1 MPLHNVAKQPFQY
14 ALMFFLLI
22 FFAPK
27 IVFAKIIIN
36 EIGAFEKANSEW
48 IEILNIGNEP
58 VDITD
63 WKFFENATN
72 HGLAPIQGD
81 AILLPGEFAIIA
93 QKADVFLSEKNF
105 SGTIIDSSWSSLK
118 EDGEEISLKDK
129 DGNFIEQFT
138 YIKAANFSLERIN
151 PNIDDYTQNNW
162 REHASGH
169 TAGFQNSN
177 YMVTQ
182 INNEPQ
188 PQEPPSPQTPN
199 PQTTPTPETAASP
212 EPEKTPTPSP
222 SPSPTPSSSP
232 SPSPSQ
238 ENFSNKNSIM
248 QESPS
253 PSPIAQTKI
262 EYQKIV
268 ISEFLPNPKGADGG
282 KEYITLYNP
291 NDNEVNLSEW
301 TLDDIDGESKLY
313 AIKQN
318 SIIAS
323 HGYLKFTSEETKI
336 NLDNNK
342 DSVRLFNPDN
352 ILADEASYENAKE
365 NVPYI
370 RDKKGA
376 WRQKEPTA
384 RDISSSQEII
394 SEIIKEK
401 LNTRVSVTGTVIA
414 EPSTLSESF
423 FYIADASG
431 GIQIYSSKKNFPL
444 LSLGDIIEVKG
455 ALSEY
460 SNEPRIKISQAS
472 DIRIVGKEEVQNGAP
487 AKIADIK
494 NMPLGILVSAHGTI
508 TQCSNIG
515 FYIDD
520 GSGEINVYI
529 KPATNIEKNCV
540 DKNEITVTGV
550 LTKNDSGTRILPRYP
565 KDIIYGK
572 ILGASLEEEESSWGA
587 INPVYFIL
595 FGIIIILFVS
605 NIRIL
610 YLLKKK
616 S

>member
-36 EIGAFEKANSEW
+36 EIGA
-48 IEILNIGNEP
+48 
-58 VDITD
+58 
-63 WKFFENATN
+63 FENATN

-238 ENFSNKNSIM
+238 ENFSN
-248 QESPS
+248 
-253 PSPIAQTKI
+253 
-262 EYQKIV
+262 
-268 ISEFLPNPKGADGG
+268 
-282 KEYITLYNP
+282 
-291 NDNEVNLSEW
+291 
-301 TLDDIDGESKLY
+301 
-313 AIKQN
+313 
-318 SIIAS
+318 
-323 HGYLKFTSEETKI
+323 
-336 NLDNNK
+336 
-342 DSVRLFNPDN
+342 
-352 ILADEASYENAKE
+352 
-365 NVPYI
+365 
-370 RDKKGA
+370 
-376 WRQKEPTA
+376 
-384 RDISSSQEII
+384 
-394 SEIIKEK
+394 
-401 LNTRVSVTGTVIA
+401 
-414 EPSTLSESF
+414 
-423 FYIADASG
+423 
-431 GIQIYSSKKNFPL
+431 
-444 LSLGDIIEVKG
+444 
-455 ALSEY
+455 
-460 SNEPRIKISQAS
+460 
-472 DIRIVGKEEVQNGAP
+472 
-487 AKIADIK
+487 
-494 NMPLGILVSAHGTI
+494 
-508 TQCSNIG
+508 
-515 FYIDD
+515 
-520 GSGEINVYI
+520 
-529 KPATNIEKNCV
+529 
-540 DKNEITVTGV
+540 
-550 LTKNDSGTRILPRYP
+550 
-565 KDIIYGK
+565 
-572 ILGASLEEEESSWGA
+572 
-587 INPVYFIL
+587 
-595 FGIIIILFVS
+595 
-605 NIRIL
+605 
-610 YLLKKK
+610 
-616 S
+616 